1 MFRNS
6 KASGLARVAIIASL
20 LISHP
25 VLADQLYTVDGKVY
39 EGKLAAFKYGTIFFN
54 VYKFGKYHSSKRFPL
69 YQVWKLEFNDPQ
81 NASLVSSFETEAN
94 YRKFRRG
101 KRVRKISLPAD
112 QRWVNTG
119 IQVKIGQDILFS
131 ISGAIHIDEN
141 TKVFQNGKIFP
152 KLVSRNPMPNQPVGA
167 VIAKVGDNGVPFY
180 VGDDKAPFHIS
191 RQGPLYI
198 GINDGDLSDNSGEFS
213 VIIYF

>member
-1 MFRNS
+1 MFRKY
-6 KASGLARVAIIASL
+6 KASGLTFVPVIVLL
-20 LISHP
+20 LISQP
-25 VLADQLYTVDGKVY
+25 LLADQLYTVDGKVY

-69 YQVWKLEFNDPQ
+69 FQVWKLEFNDPQ

-101 KRVRKISLPAD
+101 KRVRKISVPAD

-131 ISGAIHIDEN
+131 ISGSINIDAN
-141 TKVFQNGKIFP
+141 TKVFQNGKISP

-167 VIAKVGDNGVPFY
+167 VIAKVGNNGKPFY
-180 VGDDKAPFHIS
+180 VGDDKAPFHITQ
-191 RQGPLYI
+191 QGPLFI
-198 GINDGDLSDNSGEFS
+198 GINEGDLSDNSGEFS